1 MRVYRFTNQI
11 SVVLSTHQEV
21 VGGQNDEEAVEVL
34 PELLPHEDCDGA
46 HVGRHAD
53 DGHHEEERREHAHAA
68 VTVIFVVFELLVLGA
83 DDDGT
88 HSDLDLRSDC
98 IAFEERQR
106 PRLIEDAL
114 LAALARSYPSL
125 EQLSAGERG

>member
-1 MRVYRFTNQI
+1 MRVYQFAKQDI
-11 SVVLSTHQEV
+11 VDSSTYQEV

-34 PELLPHEDCDGA
+34 PELLSHEDGDGA

-53 DGHHEEERREHAHAA
+53 DGHHEEERREHPHAA
-68 VTVIFVVFELLVLGA
+68 SLIFVVFELLIFGA
-83 DDDGT
+83 TDGA

-98 IAFEERQR
+98 IAFKERQR
-106 PRLIEDAL
+106 PRLFEDAL

>member
-1 MRVYRFTNQI
+1 MRVYRHR
-11 SVVLSTHQEV
+11 VDLSTHQEV
-21 VGGQNDEEAVEVL
+21 VGGQNDEEAVKVL
-34 PELLPHEDCDGA
+34 PELLSHEDGDGA

-53 DGHHEEERREHAHAA
+53 DGDHQEERREHPHAA
-68 VTVIFVVFELLVLGA
+68 IFVLSATLELLVFGA
-83 DDDGT
+83 SYDGA

-114 LAALARSYPSL
+114 LARRSRSL
-125 EQLSAGERG
+125 LSEFGATLGR